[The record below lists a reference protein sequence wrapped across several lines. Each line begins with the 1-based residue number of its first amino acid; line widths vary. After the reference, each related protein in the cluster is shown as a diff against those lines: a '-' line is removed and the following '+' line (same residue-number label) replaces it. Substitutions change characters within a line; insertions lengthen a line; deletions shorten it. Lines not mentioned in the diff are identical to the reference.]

1 MDGHRFDTTL
11 FQKQFLDYKM
21 ELGEGSVKYTKNTH
35 FKILLQMKQ
44 FLDINTNT
52 RVQNIL

>member
-11 FQKQFLDYKM
+11 FQKQFLDYIM
-21 ELGEGSVKYTKNTH
+21 ELGEGSVKYTKIH
-35 FKILLQMKQ
+35 ISKVLKMKQ

-52 RVQNIL
+52 CVQNIL